1 MTHVLGEL
9 DHYPPEVK
17 FNGNTIMEILVLL
30 DEHFCVAFNSPCW
43 FLIWVYFC
51 FRRTGYEPLLTL
63 KVGSDLFL
71 PLFAWHKGWA
81 QTFLLNA

>member
-1 MTHVLGEL
+1 MTQVLGEL

-43 FLIWVYFC
+43 FF
-51 FRRTGYEPLLTL
+51 
-63 KVGSDLFL
+63 LFGFIFVL
-71 PLFAWHKGWA
+71 GELDMNPS
-81 QTFLLNA
+81 